1 MKAKSDTGNGKSS
14 RPFAPFTL
22 SGKGRVQNFCV
33 WRKSLFFPWC
43 WASPQGPRQGRD
55 DDDGG
60 AFPVNSLGTE
70 RELFLSPPPGLSL
83 LFLAAGPRK
92 ERKRESV
99 GMATCH
105 GHSPRILFLPFAAGC
120 RQQKNIEAFGFPWR
134 GREGQ
139 SAIGGLLD
147 AKMPGF

>member
-1 MKAKSDTGNGKSS
+1 MRLAQV
-14 RPFAPFTL
+14 PLF
-22 SGKGRVQNFCV
+22 
-33 WRKSLFFPWC
+33 SL
-43 WASPQGPRQGRD
+43 APQGPRQGRD

-60 AFPVNSLGTE
+60 AFLVNSLGTE

-105 GHSPRILFLPFAAGC
+105 GHSPRILFLPFAAC
-120 RQQKNIEAFGFPWR
+120 CMQQKNVAAFGFPGR
-134 GREGQ
+134 GRRGQ
-139 SAIGGLLD
+139 SAIGNLKD
-147 AKMPGF
+147 AKNARFLIGS